1 VKEFMKMV
9 GHSEDEEFEDEEREE
24 RIQNEIIVDSYG
36 PEEQALGW
44 HAYLSG
50 KLQFAFSA
58 RCILRREISPLEPGE
73 EVEVMGMASDEECM
87 HEMFVLIRWKG
98 RQLAVPLMQLEG
110 IQVDE
115 ESQQAIEDWHYWVN
129 QGYEL

>member
-1 VKEFMKMV
+1 MV
-9 GHSEDEEFEDEEREE
+9 DHFEDEELEGEDEEREE
-24 RIQNEIIVDSYG
+24 RIQNEIIVDAYD

-50 KLQFAFSA
+50 KLQFPFAA
-58 RCILRREISPLEPGE
+58 RCVVRREISPLEPGE
-73 EVEVMGMASDEECM
+73 AVEVVGIASDEECM
-87 HEMFVLIRWKG
+87 HEMFVLIRWKR

-110 IQVDE
+110 IDVDE
-115 ESQQAIEDWHYWVN
+115 ETQQAIEDWRYWIK